1 MDNELYSDHIRIERK
16 QFFFDVKENPR
27 GRFLKITEDVGGR
40 RDTVIV
46 PSTGL
51 VLFRDTLSRM
61 IAELGEDA
69 CSDVTEPVPAVA
81 AE

>member
-1 MDNELYSDHIRIERK
+1 MDDELFSDRIQVERK
-16 QFFFDVKENPR
+16 IFFFDLKVNPR

-51 VLFRDTLSRM
+51 HEFRDAIQRAVE
-61 IAELGEDA
+61 AEEEARKKD
-69 CSDVTEPVPAVA
+69 PVEV
-81 AE
+81 ES